1 MLQIHKIYLEN
12 FKGVHR
18 RTIIDFEDKQLT
30 ILSGPN
36 GFGKTT
42 IFDVIEL
49 CVRGKLN
56 RTMSYNHVT
65 KKNSGHKKPFYQ
77 NSVGEDVLLK
87 LWITNGTE
95 NHIIIKRLDKDST
108 GSRSNA
114 KSFRPDAW
122 DLIDTFYTQDTEWFE
137 QNPDYKNLNLV
148 NQEFIDKLFFGELRL
163 SMVNLY
169 PLFNYLQQ
177 EDNIYFLK
185 KDEDTKKNELAFL
198 FQTQRESED
207 LEKLTEIFDFVV
219 SLRQAL
225 ETRIAFIGTV
235 AQDNQETSYIR
246 LFPESDY
253 NFDAEDPFSSVST
266 DQLEDVYNGLR
277 GRLQELLSFSR
288 NFSASEFE
296 KRKLRSQLS
305 AVVNNPALMQTIVA
319 KNILEETRFNQ
330 LRNIQ
335 TVNTNYTNYLS
346 RLEQQF
352 ICDEQLL
359 RDMEF
364 SDEFITDFNQVIIQR
379 STLLSQIGEI
389 GRIIRDLNNARE
401 QTITKFSE
409 LHTVHPQETNCPLC
423 NSHWENMEE
432 MYRSFESK
440 AESLMDYNRTQQNQ
454 LTLIEQEIIE
464 NFREPIVRYIQNH
477 ITSRDNLI
485 DQQFFK
491 EISERRGN
499 LEAINRFMAILNSN
513 EIDVSEFLINYPV
526 TMERFNENISRLQ
539 TFLTSE
545 TDNIILDEE
554 RLLGSELYT
563 QYFEENPLKILNEQQ
578 IQGKL
583 VYLDTLY
590 NTTKQF
596 SLNVLSERL
605 TKINALERRLKTIR
619 DQFSASIK
627 LYKKSMIEKIK
638 IPFYIYSGKI
648 LQHYQ
653 QGYGIF
659 VDVKDSTSRVRF
671 LTGESTDHDI
681 IHHLSSGQLA
691 VVSIAFCLALNKVYQ
706 GPQHFK
712 FLAIDDPVQTLDD
725 LNIHSFI
732 ELLRHEFS
740 DYKMVIST
748 HEEHIANYLLYKF
761 EKFQFSNKK
770 LNVQDS
776 FYNGG
781 LNTDSIN

>member
-77 NSVGEDVLLK
+77 NTVGEDVLLK

-148 NQEFIDKLFFGELRL
+148 NQEFIDKLFFGELGL

-379 STLLSQIGEI
+379 TTLLSQIGEI

-409 LHTVHPQETNCPLC
+409 LHSVHPQETNCPLC

-513 EIDVSEFLINYPV
+513 EIDISEFLINYPV

-554 RLLGSELYT
+554 RLVGSELYT

-776 FYNGG
+776 FYKGG